1 VRNFLPAILVWTKGA
16 IGGNRMVG
24 AAGAAA
30 VPEALNPDALEWKYA

>member
-24 AAGAAA
+24 AAARQ
-30 VPEALNPDALEWKYA
+30 PSRKH

>member
-24 AAGAAA
+24 AAAQR
-30 VPEALNPDALEWKYA
+30 PYRMH